1 MKIGIVQFDLTLFLG
16 AAFRQEKLISD
27 TLYAVAFKPGELL
40 KERKLDRTGFTR
52 GSSPIPHC
60 WGHSHLAT
68 QPLPDPRQSLSG
80 GKGIKTWP
88 HLLMSLQSSVL
99 P

>member
-1 MKIGIVQFDLTLFLG
+1 MKIGTVQFDSALFLG
-16 AAFRQEKLISD
+16 ATFRQEKLISD
-27 TLYAVAFKPGELL
+27 TLYAVALKPGELL
-40 KERKLDRTGFTR
+40 KGRKLDRTGFTR
-52 GSSPIPHC
+52 RCSPIPHSH
-60 WGHSHLAT
+60 GHLAT
-68 QPLPDPRQSLSG
+68 QVLPDPKQSLSG